1 MIHLATR
8 HDHNEPL
15 YISWYRESDN
25 LGYGLSVEKL
35 LARSTL
41 HFSRGAIPWNEFLTP
56 KFNYYEFAIVP
67 EDYNIYNAYEDYPE
81 AFI

>member
-8 HDHNEPL
+8 QDPKSEL

-25 LGYGLSVEKL
+25 LGYGIPISKL
-35 LARSTL
+35 LAREPIEFTT
-41 HFSRGAIPWNEFLTP
+41 GIEPWYEFLTP

-67 EDYNIYNAYEDYPE
+67 EDYDIYNAYEDYPE

>member
-8 HDHNEPL
+8 HDPGASL

-25 LGYGLSVEKL
+25 LGCGLPIDKF
-35 LARSTL
+35 LAREPINFL
-41 HFSRGAIPWNEFLTP
+41 RGTIPWSEFLTL
-56 KFNYYEFAIVP
+56 KFGYYEFAVVH

>member
-15 YISWYRESDN
+15 YVSWYRESDN
-25 LGYGLSVEKL
+25 LGGSLPIEKL

-41 HFSRGAIPWNEFLTP
+41 HFIKGAVPWSEFLTP
-56 KFNYYEFAIVP
+56 KFNYYEFAVVS
-67 EDYNIYNAYEDYPE
+67 EDYDIHNAYEDYPE